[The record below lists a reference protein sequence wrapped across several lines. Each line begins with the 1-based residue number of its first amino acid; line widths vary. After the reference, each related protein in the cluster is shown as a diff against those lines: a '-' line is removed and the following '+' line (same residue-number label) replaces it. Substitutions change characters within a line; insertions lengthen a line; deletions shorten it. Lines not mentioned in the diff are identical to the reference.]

1 MANQPHIDQLRS
13 SFENFKIYDY
23 NTIHPQHNWNGYT
36 YEDIKSMY
44 NELRR
49 IFELALNRNYLIKP
63 HISINFINTMN
74 SYFSSLPQ
82 IFQQISASIG
92 NPSALDSH
100 FSGALSTLDAALV
113 QLRTYGIVQFVD
125 GAIDFEEENKN
136 ISLTKDKLSE
146 LLNEAAKINEE
157 SKNTLLNANSG
168 VISSAFEKRKRAVA
182 KAKNFWLIF
191 TIVCIIATVLVAL
204 YTILPYVDEYNKS
217 NRSNKALN
225 NFEKQKANKVPDKR
239 DDNNEESYSPSIDTS
254 GLFVGLSMRITGLA
268 PLLLLIIFSINQYNK
283 ERDFEEQYAHRESV
297 SASIPGYHKII
308 SDQNV
313 KDQMA
318 KDATGV
324 IFSLPTLSKSEK
336 LETKAFGLLEKIGKI
351 VNNRA

>member
-1 MANQPHIDQLRS
+1 MANQSHIDQMRS

-36 YEDIKSMY
+36 YEDVKGMY

-63 HISINFINTMN
+63 HISINFINSMN
-74 SYFSSLPQ
+74 SYFNSLPQ
-82 IFQQISASIG
+82 IYQQISASIG
-92 NPSALDSH
+92 NPAALDSH
-100 FSGALSTLDAALV
+100 FSGALSTLDAALA

-125 GAIDFEEENKN
+125 GTIDFEEENKN
-136 ISLTKDKLSE
+136 INLTKDKLSE
-146 LLNEAAKINEE
+146 LLNEAVKINEE

-182 KAKNFWLIF
+182 KSKNFWLIF
-191 TIVCIIATVLVAL
+191 TIACIIATVLVAL

-217 NRSNKALN
+217 NRTNKAFN
-225 NFEKQKANKVPDKR
+225 NSGSQKPNKTSDKG
-239 DDNNEESYSPSIDTS
+239 DNNEEHYASGIDTS

-336 LETKAFGLLEKIGKI
+336 LETKALGLLEKISRI
-351 VNNRA
+351 VNNRT